1 MLFEVHEENLATQ
14 GMEATLVPINRQVN
28 KKLCYIYTPEYYL
41 AIKKNKILAFT
52 TVWVDLQGIMLSEQV
67 RERQIPFEF
76 TYLCNLKTKIHEQTI
91 LKQTQRYK
99 EQTDGCQKEGG
110 WGLG

>member
-1 MLFEVHEENLATQ
+1 M
-14 GMEATLVPINRQVN
+14 
-28 KKLCYIYTPEYYL
+28 